1 MNDSPMQSLA
11 QFQSNTSNIATT
23 SIASSGSSSSIYMSS
38 IISTVSLAFTS
49 GGNNNSQSN
58 PPASSSSTST
68 STTNQS
74 SSSLSMLTQMQAA
87 QINELNAI
95 MACVAMFANSMV
107 SKEDDLDSSN
117 DYQSSL
123 SLSII
128 DSIMVLLE
136 PLMLCSGGVTYT
148 MRYFLN
154 EISLH
159 IPELKLSIHENLLKI
174 LSQIL
179 TGKPLYQIIQAISV
193 SASHLIR
200 SNNLYSLM
208 SNTGVS
214 STPFDSQ
221 NVNSLFLFCFL
232 FLFKFDYLIS
242 FVLNERLKISNKC
255 FR

>member
-11 QFQSNTSNIATT
+11 QFQSNTSNMAQSANTA
-23 SIASSGSSSSIYMSS
+23 SITSSGSSSSIYMSS
-38 IISTVSLAFTS
+38 ILSTVSLAFTS
-49 GGNNNSQSN
+49 GGHNTSQSN
-58 PPASSSSTST
+58 QPPASTITPNNTS
-68 STTNQS
+68 Q

-107 SKEDDLDSSN
+107 SKEDTAGDQSN

-123 SLSII
+123 SSSII

-208 SNTGVS
+208 SNSGVS
-214 STPFDSQ
+214 ASPFDFQ
-221 NVNSLFLFCFL
+221 NV
-232 FLFKFDYLIS
+232 
-242 FVLNERLKISNKC
+242 R
-255 FR
+255 